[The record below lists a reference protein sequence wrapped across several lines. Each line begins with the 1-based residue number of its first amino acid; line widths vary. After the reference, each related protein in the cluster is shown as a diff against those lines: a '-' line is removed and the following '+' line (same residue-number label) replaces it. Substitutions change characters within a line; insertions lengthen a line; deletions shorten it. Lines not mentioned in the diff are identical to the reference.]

1 MQSKQKKSTSNAP
14 SSVTLRRLA
23 RFSVAIA
30 TPFDDLG
37 RIEWKTYT
45 THARDLLDAGAT
57 SVTLFGT
64 TGEGASVTMAERREA
79 LVRLSDAGIS
89 ADLTVMTARGLAA
102 EDIAEDCR
110 YALEAGCGAVLLAP
124 PVTVADLDPV
134 GVVNWY
140 RSVFKHIGESARDVI
155 LYNIPS
161 VTGVTV
167 TPDVVSNLRGEF
179 PELVAGVKDSSGDWD
194 YHHRLLS
201 EHSDIAILQSHEP
214 YLARAVNLGAAG
226 TISGLANFQPALVA
240 NIARGCDDERVVNLV
255 KLVLSGP
262 PVPILNDLTAHVSG
276 NEAWSRVR
284 APLVRLSPPSQK
296 KLRAAYDA
304 LFSEETLKDL

>member
-124 PVTVADLDPV
+124 PVTVAGLDPV

-140 RSVFKHIGESARDVI
+140 RSVFKHIGEGARDVI

-304 LFSEETLKDL
+304 LFS

>member
-1 MQSKQKKSTSNAP
+1 LNAQA
-14 SSVTLRRLA
+14 SVTVRRLT

-30 TPFDDLG
+30 TPFDDQNG
-37 RIEWKTYT
+37 IEWKTYT
-45 THARDLLDAGAT
+45 AHARDLLDAGAT

-64 TGEGASVTMAERREA
+64 TGEGASLTMAERRQA
-79 LVRLSDAGIS
+79 LVRLSDAGVS
-89 ADLTVMTARGLAA
+89 LDLTVMTARGLTA
-102 EDIAEDCR
+102 EDIAENCR

-124 PVTVADLDPV
+124 PVTVGGLDPV
-134 GVVNWY
+134 GVLSWY
-140 RSVFKHIGESARDVI
+140 RSVFEHIGGGARDII

-161 VTGVTV
+161 VTGVTM
-167 TPDVVSNLRGEF
+167 TSDVVSNLRGEF

-194 YHHRLLS
+194 YHHGLLS

-214 YLARAVNLGAAG
+214 HLARALNLGAAG
-226 TISGLANFQPALVA
+226 TISGLANFQPSLVA
-240 NIARGCDDERVVNLV
+240 DLLRGCDDERVVNLV
-255 KLVLSGP
+255 KLVMSGGP

-304 LFSEETLKDL
+304 LFSEDTLEDP

>member
-1 MQSKQKKSTSNAP
+1 MKSKQKTSTSNAS
-14 SSVTLRRLA
+14 SSVKLRRLA

-30 TPFDDLG
+30 TPFDDRG

-45 THARDLLDAGAT
+45 MHARDLLDAGAT

-89 ADLTVMTARGLAA
+89 LSLTVMTARGLAA
-102 EDIAEDCR
+102 EEIAEDCR

-124 PVTVADLDPV
+124 PVTIAGLDPV

-167 TPDVVSNLRGEF
+167 TLDVVSNLRGEF
-179 PELVAGVKDSSGDWD
+179 PELVAGVKDSSGDWE

-262 PVPILNDLTAHVSG
+262 PVPILNDLTAHVTG

-304 LFSEETLKDL
+304 LFS

>member
-1 MQSKQKKSTSNAP
+1 MKSKQKTSTSKAP
-14 SSVTLRRLA
+14 SSVKLRRLA

-30 TPFDDLG
+30 TPFDDRD

-64 TGEGASVTMAERREA
+64 TGEGASVTTAERREA
-79 LVRLSDAGIS
+79 LVRLSDAGIALS
-89 ADLTVMTARGLAA
+89 LTVMTARGLAA
-102 EDIAEDCR
+102 EEIAEDCR

-124 PVTVADLDPV
+124 PVTIAGLDPV

-240 NIARGCDDERVVNLV
+240 NVARGCDDERVVNLV

-262 PVPILNDLTAHVSG
+262 PVPILNDLTAHATG

-304 LFSEETLKDL
+304 LFS

>member
-124 PVTVADLDPV
+124 PVTVAGLDPV

-140 RSVFKHIGESARDVI
+140 WSVFKHIGEGARDVI

>member
-30 TPFDDLG
+30 TPFDDLD

-79 LVRLSDAGIS
+79 LVRLSDAGVS
-89 ADLTVMTARGLAA
+89 LDLTVMTARGLAA

-124 PVTVADLDPV
+124 PVTVAGLDPV

-140 RSVFKHIGESARDVI
+140 RSVFNHIGEGARDVI

-201 EHSDIAILQSHEP
+201 EHSDVAILQSHEP

-304 LFSEETLKDL
+304 LFSE